1 MLYELDFI
9 RHLMAVL
16 RSRLSALRAQPEAG
30 YSTEA
35 VVVIALLV
43 AMAVTAV
50 GIIAAKVLATA
61 HNIQTGGSTG
71 GG

>member
-1 MLYELDFI
+1 MFPELI
-9 RHLMAVL
+9 ILRHLFTVL
-16 RSRLSALRAQPEAG
+16 HDRWEALRADPDAG

-43 AMAVTAV
+43 VMAVTAV

-61 HNIQTGGSTG
+61 HNIQTGGSG
-71 GG
+71 G

>member
-1 MLYELDFI
+1 VFFELNVI
-9 RHLMAVL
+9 RQLMAIL
-16 RSRLSALRAQPEAG
+16 RSRLLALRAQPEAG

-43 AMAVTAV
+43 VMAVTAM

-61 HNIQTGGSTG
+61 HNIQTGGSG
-71 GG
+71 GGG

>member
-1 MLYELDFI
+1 MFFELVVVKKLVAF
-9 RHLMAVL
+9 L
-16 RSRLSALRAQPEAG
+16 RSRLHALRADPEAG

-43 AMAVTAV
+43 VMAVTAV

-61 HNIQTGGSTG
+61 HNIQTGG
-71 GG
+71 

>member
-1 MLYELDFI
+1 MFFELALI
-9 RHLMAVL
+9 RQLIAQL
-16 RSRLSALRAQPEAG
+16 FSRLQSIRADPEAG

-43 AMAVTAV
+43 SMAIVAV

-61 HNIQTGGSTG
+61 HNISTG
-71 GG
+71 SGS

>member
-1 MLYELDFI
+1 VFFELDVI
-9 RHLMAVL
+9 RQLIAHLHA
-16 RSRLSALRAQPEAG
+16 RLLALRVEPEGG

-43 AMAVTAV
+43 VMAITAV

-61 HNIQTGGSTG
+61 HNIQTGGTG